1 MVEALLERIGL
12 GGRDIAPDLD
22 GLFTVHRAYLG
33 AMPYEDLAV
42 QLGETGPLDPAEL
55 VPRLL
60 REGRGG
66 YCFELNTVLGWLLQ
80 ELGFSLTHH
89 QAVVGGVGP
98 TNHMVLVVD
107 LGGEPWIADAGLGE
121 GFLDPLPLVPGPHD
135 FGPFRWTVELEP
147 CGTWWVAAHD
157 WCSFPGFRMEEEASP
172 VSAFEPHHRRLAT
185 DPESPFVKTLVVQ
198 RPRVDRIDTLRA
210 RTLSSVGPERGQQ
223 AGGGRRGGVLR
234 RAGGRVRRDAAGSAA
249 LGPGLRAARGV
260 PGALD
265 RVNGEHTR
273 GRRVKKPVPGRSR
286 SCAASSRVS

>member
-1 MVEALLERIGL
+1 MRAVHTGSLRRVVEALMQRIGL
-12 GGRDIAPDLD
+12 GGREIAPDLD

-42 QLGETGPLDPAEL
+42 QLGETGPLDPAAL

-60 REGRGG
+60 SQGRGG

-121 GFLDPLPLVPGPHD
+121 GFLDPIPLRPGPIAV
-135 FGPFRWTVELEP
+135 GPFVWTPELET
-147 CGTWWVAAHD
+147 CGTWWVAAHE

-172 VSAFEPHHRRLAT
+172 VSAFEPHHARLAT

-210 RTLSSVGPERGQQ
+210 RTLSV
-223 AGGGRRGGVLR
+223 V
-234 RAGGRVRRDAAGSAA
+234 
-249 LGPGLRAARGV
+249 GPGLDDKRVVADEDEFYAVLRDEFGVTRRDPRLWAQACVQHEAFLARSAV
-260 PGALD
+260 
-265 RVNGEHTR
+265 
-273 GRRVKKPVPGRSR
+273 
-286 SCAASSRVS
+286 